1 MGLCLRLHGL
11 FEALHQSLIGE
22 QRTIAD
28 FMETGRQPCSPPFC
42 DDNGGMLPSIG

>member
-1 MGLCLRLHGL
+1 MDCST
-11 FEALHQSLIGE
+11 EALHQSLIGE
-22 QRTIAD
+22 QRIIAD